1 MSFTLTGVVESTGSA
16 NAGDI
21 PVLGDTGVLDTSVL
35 PSVALA
41 GVPTGA
47 VQAFAMTTVPS
58 GWLACDGSTV
68 SRTDYADLYA
78 LIGTS
83 FGEGDGSTTFALPN
97 LQDNFVLGL
106 GTTYATIAATGG
118 ECEHTLTTS
127 EMPAHTHTFPGD
139 DQLSSWATE
148 VSSIVYDATS
158 TITSGTGHIYDTGST
173 GGAGA
178 HNNLPPYLV
187 LKYCIKY

>member
-1 MSFTLTGVVESTGSA
+1 MSFVLTGVVESTGSA
-16 NAGDI
+16 NAGNI

-68 SRTDYADLYA
+68 SRTDYADLFA
-78 LIGTS
+78 LIGTA

-97 LQDNFVLGL
+97 LQDQFVLGL

-118 ECEHTLTTS
+118 EATHTLITS
-127 EMPAHTHTFPGD
+127 EMPSHSHSGPTL
-139 DQLSSWATE
+139 LS
-148 VSSIVYDATS
+148 D
-158 TITSGTGHIYDTGST
+158 GTGVPGTTNSRRTVNSTLGVTGST
-173 GGAGA
+173 GGDGA
-178 HNNLPPYLV
+178 HNNMPPYLV

>member
-1 MSFTLTGVVESTGSA
+1 MSFVLTGVVESTGSA
-16 NAGDI
+16 NAGNI

-83 FGEGDGSTTFALPN
+83 FGEGDGSTTFAVPS
-97 LQDNFVLGL
+97 LQDKFALGL

-118 ECEHTLTTS
+118 EATHTLTVA
-127 EMPAHTHTFPGD
+127 EMPAHTHELDVYMYNESGGIDNHMASGGSTKETVTFD
-139 DQLSSWATE
+139 VAT
-148 VSSIVYDATS
+148 T
-158 TITSGTGHIYDTGST
+158 ST
-173 GGAGA
+173 GGDGA
-178 HNNLPPYLV
+178 HNNLPPYIV
-187 LKYCIKY
+187 LNYCIKY

>member
-1 MSFTLTGVVESTGSA
+1 MSFVLTGVVESTGSA
-16 NAGDI
+16 NAGNI
-21 PVLGDTGVLDTSVL
+21 PVLGATGVLDTSVL

-68 SRTDYADLYA
+68 SRTDYAELFA
-78 LIGTS
+78 LIGTA
-83 FGEGDGSTTFALPN
+83 FGEGDGSTTFALPS
-97 LQDNFVLGL
+97 LHDNFILGL

-118 ECEHTLTTS
+118 EATHTLTTD
-127 EMPAHTHTFPGD
+127 EMPAHTHKLGAARYSVASGGTPNGI
-139 DQLSSWATE
+139 AM
-148 VSSIVYDATS
+148 TS
-158 TITSGTGHIYDTGST
+158 DTAVTDST
-173 GGAGA
+173 GGGGA
-178 HNNLPPYLV
+178 HNNMPPYIV

>member
-1 MSFTLTGVVESTGSA
+1 MSFVLTGVVESTGSA
-16 NAGDI
+16 NAGNI
-21 PVLGDTGVLDTSVL
+21 PVLGATGVLDTSVL

-68 SRTDYADLYA
+68 SRTDYADLFA
-78 LIGTS
+78 LIGTA

-97 LQDNFVLGL
+97 LQDQFVLGL

-118 ECEHTLTTS
+118 EVTHTLTTD
-127 EMPAHTHTFPGD
+127 EMPAHTHAMNTSRYSVASGGTPNGFA
-139 DQLSSWATE
+139 LATGS
-148 VSSIVYDATS
+148 VVTA
-158 TITSGTGHIYDTGST
+158 ST
-173 GGAGA
+173 GGGSA
-178 HNNLPPYLV
+178 HNNLPPYIV